1 MVSPANPDQKMQ
13 HCPHRKTIAEM
24 AEAVQQWWLSAKAE
38 RVAERLV
45 AVPSQV
51 EYVLQSSQC
60 EKRAIRSRLPEEERV
75 SPRQTE

>member
-24 AEAVQQWWLSAKAE
+24 AEAVQQCWLSAKAE

-45 AVPSQV
+45 AASSRV
-51 EYVLQSSQC
+51 EYVLQSSRC
-60 EKRAIRSRLPEEERV
+60 EKRAIRSRLPEEELV

>member
-51 EYVLQSSQC
+51 EYVLQ
-60 EKRAIRSRLPEEERV
+60 
-75 SPRQTE
+75 